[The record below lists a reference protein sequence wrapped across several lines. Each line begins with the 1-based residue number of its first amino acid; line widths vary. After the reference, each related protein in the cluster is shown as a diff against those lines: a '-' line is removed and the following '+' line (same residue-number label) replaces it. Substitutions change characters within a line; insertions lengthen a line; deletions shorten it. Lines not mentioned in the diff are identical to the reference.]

1 MSIQDPVIRR
11 ATAVIRGTVRTDVTE
26 SDPQVVTKAT
36 YDAALDVLEADTAEA
51 LATAI
56 AADSN
61 ASAALAAA
69 DAAVAAADAFPVADF
84 LGTLTGLA
92 DDPGDPVANEGKWW
106 TAAVTGTL
114 TDGHAG
120 GAVVADGDRL
130 LSNGT
135 AWLVYTAPP
144 TYLPGGSVVKAKL
157 ASAVRTSLTVADA
170 TAAEWM
176 QLANANEGVAT
187 PTAGDAEGTENTTRI
202 CGEAISATGTITAVT
217 WYASVTGTHEIRI
230 YSKSGSVFTLQD
242 SAEFTV
248 TATGL
253 QTQADVAL
261 DVQAGW
267 YVGFF
272 SAAGRITQD
281 NGVAG
286 KSIWTYAG
294 DASPS
299 ATFSNFPS
307 IQLQIGWTLLTA
319 TPQLATS
326 VEVPRAQ
333 LDAPTEATLD
343 NADFLIGQLIDT
355 GNLDE
360 GVRSPA
366 YETVTST
373 ATTRLYGA
381 AATASGTLTDVI
393 LYANNAGYLSI
404 RVYSKVGS
412 VFTLEQTYR
421 TAVSEGVNTIT
432 GLSLPITAG
441 EYVGVYTETAG
452 LGQINSGTGD
462 GVWTYGGDADPSATF
477 NEFATVS
484 PQIGWTIARS
494 VIKFPEFSDMLLA
507 PYIEAIQTPSRVRL
521 FVPNTAGRF
530 TEYVVDRETAAG
542 TRKDVWRIVSVYI
555 VDRNQRFDYSRTLF
569 SGTSVVDGGAWEF
582 AAMVTGAADFVGT
595 WHGYEELTAA
605 YHLVDGMRVINGSAN
620 TKCREWEIVQ
630 RSSVYAYGTAT
641 TIAFRTMRLT
651 FTAEGVRCRQ
661 QLEWQIGCTLDY
673 CYLAMIPIERVIG
686 ATQITDTGFVG
697 PECIEQ
703 DVSASGFTVR
713 VSSTGDFIRIWCD
726 GSQMAARMDM
736 TKWATDTHAAWIAN
750 SPDYN
755 KLYFN
760 HADGVAVVAGTI
772 WTAEWTAAIGCS
784 NPVSE
789 AEFNPAGHTHSA
801 FGNIDVDSIR
811 LTTGSQFVKLEGTVL
826 EGRPAVT
833 PTLE

>member
-11 ATAVIRGTVRTDVTE
+11 ATADIRGTVKTDITE
-26 SDPQVVTKAT
+26 TDPLVVTKAT
-36 YDAALDVLEADTAEA
+36 YDAAVNALEADTAEA
-51 LATAI
+51 LETAI

-69 DAAVAAADAFPVADF
+69 DAAVAAADSFPVSDF
-84 LGTLTGLA
+84 LGTITGLA
-92 DDPGDPVANEGKWW
+92 DDPGDAATNSGKWW
-106 TAAVTGTL
+106 VSAVAGAL
-114 TDGHAG
+114 TNGHAG

-130 LSNGT
+130 LSNGA
-135 AWLVYTAPP
+135 AWLVYAAPP
-144 TYLPGGSVVKAKL
+144 TYLPGGSVVKSKL

-176 QLANANEGVAT
+176 QLANASEGVAT
-187 PTAGDAEGTENTTRI
+187 PTAGDAEGSENTTRI

-217 WYASVTGTHEIRI
+217 WYAAVTGTHEIRI

-242 SAEFTV
+242 SVAFTV
-248 TATGL
+248 TSTGL
-253 QTQADVAL
+253 QTQIDVAL

-267 YVGFF
+267 YVGFY

-286 KSIWTYAG
+286 KSLWTYAG

-299 ATFSNFPS
+299 ATFTNFAS

-319 TPQLATS
+319 TPKLATS
-326 VEVPRAQ
+326 VEVPREQ

-343 NADFLIGQLIDT
+343 SADFLINQLIDT

-366 YETVTST
+366 YGTVTST
-373 ATTRLYGA
+373 ATTRIYGA
-381 AATASGTLTDVI
+381 EATATGTLTDVV
-393 LYANNAGYLSI
+393 LYANNAGYMSI

-412 VFTLEQTYR
+412 VFTLEQTHR
-421 TAVSEGVNTIT
+421 VLLTEGVNTIT
-432 GLSLPITAG
+432 GLTLPITAG

-462 GVWTYGGDADPSATF
+462 GIWTYSGDADPSATF
-477 NEFATVS
+477 NEFATVA

-521 FVPNTAGRF
+521 FVTNTAGRF
-530 TEYVVDRETAAG
+530 TEYVVDRETEVG
-542 TRKDVWRIVSVYI
+542 TRKDCWRIVSVYI
-555 VDRNQRFDYSRTLF
+555 VDRNQRYDYSRTLF
-569 SGTSVVDGGAWEF
+569 GGASVVDGGAWEC
-582 AAMVTGAADFVGT
+582 AVKVTGSEDFVGT

-605 YHLVDGMRVINGSAN
+605 FHIVDGMRVANGSGN
-620 TKCREWEIVQ
+620 RKCREWEIVQ

-661 QLEWQIGCTLDY
+661 QLEWQIACTLDY
-673 CYLAMIPIERVIG
+673 CYLAMMPIERVIG

-697 PECIEQ
+697 PECVSQ
-703 DVSASGFTVR
+703 DISASGFPLR
-713 VSSTGDFIRIWCD
+713 ISSTGDFIRIWCD
-726 GSQMAARMDM
+726 GSQIAARMDM
-736 TKWATDTHAAWIAN
+736 TKWATDVHTAWIAN
-750 SPDYN
+750 STDYN

-760 HADGVAVVAGTI
+760 HAPGAEVVAGTI

-784 NPVSE
+784 DPVSE
-789 AEFNPAGHTHSA
+789 TEFNPAGHTHAA

-826 EGRPAVT
+826 EGQPAVT